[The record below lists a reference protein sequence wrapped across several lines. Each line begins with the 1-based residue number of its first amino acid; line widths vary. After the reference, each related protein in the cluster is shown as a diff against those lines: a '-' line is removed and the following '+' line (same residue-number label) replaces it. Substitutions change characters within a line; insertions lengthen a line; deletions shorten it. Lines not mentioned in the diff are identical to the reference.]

1 MRRAEWVAAAALL
14 ALVVGWWALAPDWLD
29 FHTTVAL
36 AKGLVVLGVVLLLRT
51 GLVSFG
57 QGLFFAAGAYAVGY
71 AGKWW
76 GLHDALALTG
86 LGLAAGVA
94 VSLAVGLLVARYRE
108 IFFAML
114 TLAFSM
120 MFYGALVKGY
130 ESTGGSEGMPVAPPT
145 LLGRP
150 FSSDTQL
157 FFFTLACVTVIATFT
172 LLYTSAPL
180 GHLAQAIRD
189 NEIRVGYLGASVQR
203 AVLVTFVLAGGAAG
217 VGGALDGM
225 LVGHIDPDLTY
236 WTTSGEFVFVALL
249 SGAGS
254 VLAPLLGSIVFEIG
268 RSYALRWFPDL
279 WPIVLGSV
287 LLAFV
292 LFLPG
297 GLWSLQEKISAR
309 LRSLGNGRATKASVE
324 TRRQEL

>member
-1 MRRAEWVAAAALL
+1 MRRAEALAGVALL
-14 ALVVGWWALAPDWLD
+14 VLVVAWWALVPDWLD
-29 FHTTVAL
+29 FLTTIAL

-71 AGKWW
+71 VGKWW

-86 LGLAAGVA
+86 LGLAAGIG
-94 VSLAVGLLVARYRE
+94 VSLAVGFLVARYRE

-120 MFYGALVKGY
+120 MLYGALVKGY
-130 ESTGGSEGMPVAPPT
+130 ESTGGSEGMPIAPPT
-145 LLGRP
+145 LLGQP
-150 FSSDTQL
+150 FSSDAQL
-157 FFFTLACVTVIATFT
+157 FFFTLVWVTVVAALA

-180 GHLAQAIRD
+180 GHMAQAIRD
-189 NEIRVGYLGASVQR
+189 NEIRVGYLGVSVPR
-203 AVLVTFVLAGGAAG
+203 VVLVTFVLAGGAAG
-217 VGGALDGM
+217 IGGALDGM

-249 SGAGS
+249 SGVGS

-279 WPIVLGSV
+279 WPIALGSV
-287 LLAFV
+287 LLGFV

-297 GLWSLQEKISAR
+297 GLWSVQEKVAAR
-309 LRSLGNGRATKASVE
+309 LRAVGGGEPGQAPAGA
-324 TRRQEL
+324 RRQES